1 MKHRAVNLHRA
12 IQVCVLAAF
21 GIIVAGHIW
30 SALTSAG
37 RPDDRGLVQIAE
49 RNEDSTPRS
58 FILPATPGVA
68 LEQERQK
75 REKDPVPVIADC
87 LSKLRERGV
96 NIAENETDFDVKL
109 VEAVFELQRQTGL
122 PATGKLDDT
131 TKSYLRCRS

>member
-12 IQVCVLAAF
+12 IQACVLAAF
-21 GIIVAGHIW
+21 GTIAAGHMW

-37 RPDDRGLVQIAE
+37 RPDDRELGPMGE

-75 REKDPVPVIADC
+75 REKALVAVTSDC
-87 LSKLRERGV
+87 LAKLRERGV
-96 NIAENETDFDVKL
+96 NITENETDFGEKL
-109 VEAVFELQRQTGL
+109 VEAVFELQRETGL
-122 PATGKLDDT
+122 PATGKLDDNT
-131 TKSYLRCRS
+131 TRHLRCRN